1 MSFLWTKNRSNN
13 NKIKKPS
20 PTYIKV
26 ESDQKSRNKI
36 PLWFAGRTSPFIS
49 FWKGR
54 RVKASMTVEAAF
66 VVPMFMF
73 FFFHLISSVE
83 MIRLHGKLTLAMW
96 DAGKQL
102 TVYGAFAETADL
114 DVPDIGVSYLFVK
127 NRAEYLLGKEY
138 LDTSPLAYGRSGLNF
153 VASEYDEN
161 VVDIDLTYQ
170 VTPQI
175 TIFPFGYMRMGNR
188 FMGKTWTGFDVAGE
202 VPKYV
207 YVTLY
212 GEVWHAVPNCT
223 YIKIDVYATA
233 VGNIDN
239 LRNKNGGRYT
249 VCELCG
255 EDERGDVV
263 FYTPQGERYHNRE
276 DCSALIRYV
285 KAIEWKNNIPY
296 RPCSKC
302 AKE

>member
-1 MSFLWTKNRSNN
+1 MSFLQTKNRSNK
-13 NKIKKPS
+13 NKIRKPS

-26 ESDQKSRNKI
+26 NSDRKSRKKI
-36 PLWFAGRTSPFIS
+36 PLWFARRMSPFIS
-49 FWKGR
+49 FGKGR
-54 RVKASMTVEAAF
+54 KVKAGMTIEAAF

-73 FFFHLISSVE
+73 FFFHLMSSVE

-102 TVYGAFAETADL
+102 TVYGALTETADL

-127 NRAEYLLGKEY
+127 NRTEYLLGKDY
-138 LDTSPLAYGRSGLNF
+138 LDTSPLTYGRTGLNF
-153 VASEYDEN
+153 VASEYDED

-188 FMGKTWTGFDVAGE
+188 FLGKTWTGFDVTGE

-223 YIKIDVYATA
+223 YIKIDVYAAA
-233 VGNIDN
+233 VGNIEN

-249 VCELCG
+249 LCELC
-255 EDERGDVV
+255 EEEEPGDVV
-263 FYTPQGERYHNRE
+263 FYTPQGERYHNRK

-285 KAIEWKNNIPY
+285 RAIEWKSNIPY